1 MLRETDVGE
10 PINRLV
16 LGGARSGKSRYAQQ
30 CAETFAGELV
40 YVATAQAFDDEMT
53 ERIERHQSDRGK
65 RWRTIEEPLEIAN
78 IIVRHAAPERL
89 LLIDCLTL
97 WTSHL
102 LFAERDIPAETEK
115 LVSAIRATR
124 CPLIFVANVA
134 GLGFVADNA
143 LARSEEHTSELQ
155 SLMRT

>member
-1 MLRETDVGE
+1 
-10 PINRLV
+10 
-16 LGGARSGKSRYAQQ
+16 
-30 CAETFAGELV
+30 
-40 YVATAQAFDDEMT
+40 MT

-97 WTSHL
+97 WTSNL
-102 LFAERDIPAETEK
+102 LFAERDIPEETEK

-124 CPLIFVANVA
+124 GPLIFVANEV
-134 GLGFVADNA
+134 GLGIVPDNE